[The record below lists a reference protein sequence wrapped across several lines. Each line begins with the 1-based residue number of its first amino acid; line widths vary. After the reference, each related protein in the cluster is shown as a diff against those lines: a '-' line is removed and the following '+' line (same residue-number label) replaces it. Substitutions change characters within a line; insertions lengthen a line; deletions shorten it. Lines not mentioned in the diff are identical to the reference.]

1 MYGQA
6 DINQQRSAIEE
17 GVEIVIATPG
27 RLMALVNQGKATNIN
42 VITNLLQSKKIYKIP
57 QGNKC
62 FRRYKK

>member
-57 QGNKC
+57 QGNKD
-62 FRRYKK
+62 F